1 MKKKNNDAVNSNL
14 RKLGIP
20 STYVSVTA
28 LIVYYACH
36 SLGACA

>member
-1 MKKKNNDAVNSNL
+1 MKKKNNDEVNSNL

-20 STYVSVTA
+20 STYITITA
-28 LIVYYACH
+28 LIVFYVCN